1 MTERMQITTLIRTCY
16 MESIASTIDAVIAEI
31 EEALPFA
38 EPKDDGITARLSEDS
53 FDDFEREII
62 SYQLPN
68 AGNIDEAPTLV
79 LDNGGSVIHYRGIQF
94 LKIEGTSKSDNEMD
108 GYEVFAELTWT
119 DEHLND
125 QAVYVLRP
133 MRND

>member
-1 MTERMQITTLIRTCY
+1 MTEGMQITTLIRTCC
-16 MESIASTIDAVIAEI
+16 MESIATTIDSVIVEI
-31 EEALPFA
+31 EEVLPFA
-38 EPKDDGITARLSEDS
+38 EPKDDGITARLSEHV

-79 LDNGGSVIHYRGIQF
+79 FDNGGSVIHYRGIQF
-94 LKIEGTSKSDNEMD
+94 SKIKGSPESNELD
-108 GYEVFAELTWT
+108 GYEVFAELAWT
-119 DEHLND
+119 DKHSND
-125 QAVYVLRP
+125 QAVYLLRP

>member
-1 MTERMQITTLIRTCY
+1 MP
-16 MESIASTIDAVIAEI
+16 TIDEAIAEI
-31 EEALPFA
+31 EEVLPFA
-38 EPKDDGITARLSEDS
+38 EPKDDGITALLSEDA

-68 AGNIDEAPTLV
+68 AENIDEAPKLA

-94 LKIEGTSKSDNEMD
+94 SKIKGSAESNEMD

-125 QAVYVLRP
+125 QAVYLLRP